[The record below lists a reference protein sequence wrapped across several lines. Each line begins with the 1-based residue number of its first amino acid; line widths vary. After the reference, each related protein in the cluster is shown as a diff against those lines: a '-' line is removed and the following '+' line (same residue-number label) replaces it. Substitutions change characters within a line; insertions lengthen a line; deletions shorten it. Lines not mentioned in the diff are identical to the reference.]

1 MGPRLKYPP
10 VYGGLVGHGF
20 KYPPVS
26 ADPVGHGFKY
36 PPVCTGPVN
45 HGFRYRPVCAGHV
58 GHGFKYPPVC
68 TGPVCHGFKY
78 PLVCVD
84 PRHLGYPKKLA
95 LDRGMNTST
104 VTLKPRRLGPLG
116 MLFNQIGFRTPLQ
129 RVPPEKCPA
138 PLQYRCQGCFY
149 VGHPTLATPL
159 PPSNRLLT
167 CQRRR
172 AVPAEPTLNGVLDR
186 GPIRHRGFRFCSFC
200 LRAKTLDQEQIVFV
214 VITTHPVHWFYSKRT
229 VFETGTWSY
238 TEYYGMSSGAI
249 CKTSTGFNV

>member
-1 MGPRLKYPP
+1 M
-10 VYGGLVGHGF
+10 
-20 KYPPVS
+20 
-26 ADPVGHGFKY
+26 
-36 PPVCTGPVN
+36 
-45 HGFRYRPVCAGHV
+45 YRPCLSWVQV
-58 GHGFKYPPVC
+58 P
-68 TGPVCHGFKY
+68 
-78 PLVCVD
+78 
-84 PRHLGYPKKLA
+84 
-95 LDRGMNTST
+95 TSLCRPAT
-104 VTLKPRRLGPLG
+104 FGLSEEISSGQRDEYQYCYAKPRRLGPLG

-200 LRAKTLDQEQIVFV
+200 LRAKTLDQEQIGFV

-229 VFETGTWSY
+229 MFETGTWSY